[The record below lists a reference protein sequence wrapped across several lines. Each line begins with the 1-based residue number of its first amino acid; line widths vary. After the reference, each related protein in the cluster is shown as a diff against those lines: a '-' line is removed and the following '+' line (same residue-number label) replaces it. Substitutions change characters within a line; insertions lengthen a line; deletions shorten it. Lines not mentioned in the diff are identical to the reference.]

1 MMDESKTKVLIA
13 VAPEAPE
20 WMRRVAE
27 TMAAGYEGAHGAIL
41 TICYD
46 DSQTQLVQT
55 VNADDCVSAISNMA
69 ETLREKFGKKMAEAL
84 IEIAIR
90 EETEEEA

>member
-1 MMDESKTKVLIA
+1 MDEQTKVLIA
-13 VAPEAPE
+13 VSPEAPE

-46 DSQTQLVQT
+46 DSQTQLAQT
-55 VNADDCVSAISNMA
+55 VNADDCVSAIANLA
-69 ETLREKFGKKMAEAL
+69 ETIREKFGKKLAEAL

-90 EETEEEA
+90 EETEAEP

>member
-1 MMDESKTKVLIA
+1 MMDEQTKVLIA
-13 VAPEAPE
+13 VSPEAPE

-27 TMAAGYEGAHGAIL
+27 TMAEGYEGAHGAIL

-46 DSQTQLVQT
+46 GSQTQMAQT
-55 VNADDCVSAISNMA
+55 VNADDCVSAIANLA

-84 IEIAIR
+84 IELAIR
-90 EETEEEA
+90 EETEADA

>member
-1 MMDESKTKVLIA
+1 MDEQTKVLIA
-13 VAPEAPE
+13 VSPEAPE

-46 DSQTQLVQT
+46 DSQTQLAQT
-55 VNADDCVSAISNMA
+55 VNADDFVSAISNMA
-69 ETLREKFGKKMAEAL
+69 ETLREKFGKMIADAL
-84 IEIAIR
+84 IELAIR
-90 EETEEEA
+90 EETEELA